1 MDKGN
6 LVIPIGIATIILV
19 ATGSTYFSGYSFGG
33 DKTISSNTSFEKAM
47 SIKVN
52 NDKKNTI
59 DKSHSKMAPEFEISG
74 GYLNINGNSSG
85 QQQPITMAS
94 LKGKVVLVNFWT
106 YSCINVLRTLP
117 HLIEWDAKYADK
129 GLVVVGVHSPE
140 FKFEKDIDNVKKAMH
155 RYGINYPI
163 IQDNDHKTWNAYA
176 NNYWPRMYLVDDEG
190 NIRYDKVGEGD
201 YNQTENAIKSLLSE
215 RNNIKQGIE
224 SKDQADAYLYKNGSP
239 VKPNNNMS
247 GFLSQSVDFTKIK
260 TPELYFGYQFPGS
273 SLGNP
278 EGFHNGENVTYT
290 TPSNSSI
297 KPNTIY
303 LEGQWKN
310 NPESMELIGDTGGR
324 IVLNYTSKSVNL
336 IAGGE
341 GNVTVYEDGNSLTSD
356 SKGID
361 IGNDSKF
368 IIDGPRLYNIVN
380 HQSYNGSHL
389 LVMDIKGKGF
399 EAFAFTFG

>member
-1 MDKGN
+1 MNKNN
-6 LVIPIGIATIILV
+6 LIILIGITIITLV
-19 ATGSTYFSGYSFGG
+19 AIGSTYFSDYSFGG
-33 DKTISSNTSFEKAM
+33 DKIISSNTSIEKAM
-47 SIKVN
+47 SIKEN
-52 NDKKNTI
+52 NDKKNII
-59 DKSHSKMAPEFEISG
+59 DKSQFKLAPEFENSG

-117 HLIEWDAKYADK
+117 HLIDWDTKYSDK

-140 FKFEKDIDNVKKAMH
+140 FKFEKDIDNVEKAMH

-190 NIRYDKVGEGD
+190 YIRYDKVGEGD
-201 YNQTENAIKSLLSE
+201 YNQTENAIHSLLSE
-215 RNNIKQGIE
+215 RNIKRGIE
-224 SKDQADAYLYKNGSP
+224 NNDQNAIYLYKNEYLDKS
-239 VKPNNNMS
+239 NNKMS

-260 TPELYFGYQFPGS
+260 TPEMYFGYQFPGS
-273 SLGNP
+273 TLGNS
-278 EGFHNGENVTYT
+278 EGFHPGENVTYAI
-290 TPSNSSI
+290 PSNSSI

-310 NPESMELIGDTGGR
+310 NPESMELNGDTDGR

-336 IAGGE
+336 VAGGE
-341 GNVTVYEDGNSLTSD
+341 GNVTVYEDGNSLKSN

-380 HQSYNGSHL
+380 HPSYNGSHL

-399 EAFAFTFG
+399 ETFAFTFG

>member
-1 MDKGN
+1 MNKNN
-6 LVIPIGIATIILV
+6 LIILIGITIITLV
-19 ATGSTYFSGYSFGG
+19 AIGSTYFSDYSFGG
-33 DKTISSNTSFEKAM
+33 DKIISSNTSIEKAM
-47 SIKVN
+47 SIKEN
-52 NDKKNTI
+52 NDKKNII
-59 DKSHSKMAPEFEISG
+59 DKSQFKLAPEFENSG

-117 HLIEWDAKYADK
+117 HLIDWDTKYSDK

-140 FKFEKDIDNVKKAMH
+140 FKFEKDIDNVEKAMH

-190 NIRYDKVGEGD
+190 YIRYDKVGEGD
-201 YNQTENAIKSLLSE
+201 YNQTENAIQSLLSE
-215 RNNIKQGIE
+215 RNIKRGIE
-224 SKDQADAYLYKNGSP
+224 NNDQNAIYLYKNEYLDKS
-239 VKPNNNMS
+239 NNKMS

-260 TPELYFGYQFPGS
+260 TPEMYFGYQFPGS
-273 SLGNP
+273 SLGNS
-278 EGFHNGENVTYT
+278 EGFHPGENVTYAI
-290 TPSNSSI
+290 PSNSSI

-310 NPESMELIGDTGGR
+310 NPESMELNGDTDGR

-336 IAGGE
+336 VAGGE
-341 GNVTVYEDGNSLTSD
+341 GNVTVYEDGNSLKSN

-380 HQSYNGSHL
+380 HPSYNGSHL

-399 EAFAFTFG
+399 ETFAFTFG